1 MRGEI
6 FHAVFWL
13 CVGIAATFSS
23 THYSLGSFSDPG
35 PGTLPFLLGLVFI
48 LLALIY
54 LVKSVL
60 VRAPVDP
67 TTTFAIGAGWRKA
80 ASVVVA
86 LLVSAIVFESLGFLI
101 TVFLLITISMLLM
114 EPQRWR
120 LAVFMGLASSL
131 GSYVI
136 FDIWLKV
143 QLPRGILH
151 L

>member
-1 MRGEI
+1 MRAEI
-6 FHAVFWL
+6 FHALFWL
-13 CVGIAATFSS
+13 FVGIVTTFSS
-23 THYSLGSFSDPG
+23 TRYSLGSFSDPG
-35 PGTLPFLLGLVFI
+35 PGALPFLLGVVFI

-54 LVKSVL
+54 LVKSAL
-60 VRAPVDP
+60 LRAPPDP
-67 TTTFAIGAGWRKA
+67 ARSFKIGAGWRQM
-80 ASVVVA
+80 ASVIVA
-86 LLVSAIVFESLGFLI
+86 LLVSAIAFESLGFLI
-101 TVFLLITISMLLM
+101 TVFLLITVSMLLI
-114 EPQRWR
+114 EPQRWM

>member
-1 MRGEI
+1 MRAEF
-6 FHAVFWL
+6 FHALFWL
-13 CVGIAATFSS
+13 CVGIIATFSS
-23 THYSLGSFSDPG
+23 THYSLGSFTDPG
-35 PGTLPFLLGLVFI
+35 PGALPFVLGLIFI

-54 LVKSVL
+54 LVQSVL
-60 VRAPVDP
+60 VKVPRDP
-67 TTTFAIGAGWRKA
+67 ASAFTIGTGWRKA
-80 ASVVVA
+80 ASVIVA
-86 LLVSAIVFESLGFLI
+86 LVASAIVFETLGFLI
-101 TVFLLITISMLLM
+101 TVFLLITVSMLLM
-114 EPQRWR
+114 EPRRWM

>member
-1 MRGEI
+1 MRAEI
-6 FHAVFWL
+6 FHALFWL
-13 CVGIAATFSS
+13 CVGIITTYSS

-35 PGTLPFLLGLVFI
+35 PGALPFVLGLVFI

-60 VRAPVDP
+60 VGEPRD
-67 TTTFAIGAGWRKA
+67 TTGSFTIGTGWRKV
-80 ASVVVA
+80 ASVIVA
-86 LLVSAIVFESLGFLI
+86 LVVSAIVFESLGFLI
-101 TVFLLITISMLLM
+101 TVFLLITVSMLLM
-114 EPQRWR
+114 EPQRWM
-120 LAVFMGLASSL
+120 LAVFMGLAFSL

>member
-1 MRGEI
+1 MRAEI
-6 FHAVFWL
+6 LHGLFWL
-13 CVGIAATFSS
+13 CIGIITTFSS

-35 PGTLPFLLGLVFI
+35 PGALPFILGLVFI
-48 LLALIY
+48 LLALIT
-54 LVKSVL
+54 LVKSVR
-60 VRAPVDP
+60 VRAPRDP
-67 TTTFAIGAGWRKA
+67 TSAFTIGTGWRTVA
-80 ASVVVA
+80 AVIVTLV
-86 LLVSAIVFESLGFLI
+86 VSAIVFESLGFLI
-101 TVFLLITISMLLM
+101 TVFLLVTVSMLLM
-114 EPQRWR
+114 EPRRWM